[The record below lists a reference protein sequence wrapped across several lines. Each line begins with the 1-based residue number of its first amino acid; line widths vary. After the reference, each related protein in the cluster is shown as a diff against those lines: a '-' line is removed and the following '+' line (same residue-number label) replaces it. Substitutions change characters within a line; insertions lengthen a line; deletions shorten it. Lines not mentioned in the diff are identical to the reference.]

1 MNRGFYFD
9 QTCNTVI
16 LLLNFSF
23 VENSISLII
32 IIRLLLFLDYL
43 VGLLL
48 PFVEVVQFVIF

>member
-1 MNRGFYFD
+1 MNRGLCFD
-9 QTCNTVI
+9 QTYSTVI
-16 LLLNFSF
+16 LLSNFNF

-43 VGLLL
+43 VVPLL

>member
-1 MNRGFYFD
+1 MNRGFCFD
-9 QTCNTVI
+9 QTCGTVI
-16 LLLNFSF
+16 LLSNFSF

-43 VGLLL
+43 VGSLL